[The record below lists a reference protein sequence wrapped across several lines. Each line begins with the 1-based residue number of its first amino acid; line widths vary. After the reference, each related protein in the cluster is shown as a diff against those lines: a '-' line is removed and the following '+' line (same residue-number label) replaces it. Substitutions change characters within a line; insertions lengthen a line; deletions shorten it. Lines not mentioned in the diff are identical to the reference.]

1 MARAAGV
8 ETEIVVDATLTLDKG
23 ERTTRG
29 GGANRG
35 DCRQVHRCVS
45 VIDRDVNSS
54 GSRGARGVLIVRGC
68 RLGGRL
74 EGRKLSI
81 LVVRSLRGLLELAKD
96 ERVFVHRD
104 KAGLELAAQALLE
117 LESSIFF
124 IESRVRN
131 ESFKLCEIGVE
142 RSVRLSELLDFFLSS
157 SLSIEV
163 AEGLF

>member
-8 ETEIVVDATLTLDKG
+8 ETEIVVDATLPLAKG
-23 ERTTRG
+23 ERTTRS

-45 VIDRDVNSS
+45 VIGRDVNSS
-54 GSRGARGVLIVRGC
+54 GSRGASGVLIVRGC
-68 RLGGRL
+68 RL
-74 EGRKLSI
+74 KLSI
-81 LVVRSLRGLLELAKD
+81 LVVHSLTGLLELAKG

-117 LESSIFF
+117 LESGIFF

-142 RSVRLSELLDFFLSS
+142 RSVLL
-157 SLSIEV
+157 V
-163 AEGLF
+163 

>member
-8 ETEIVVDATLTLDKG
+8 ETEIVVDATLTLAKG
-23 ERTTRG
+23 ERTTRS

-35 DCRQVHRCVS
+35 DCRQIHRCVS
-45 VIDRDVNSS
+45 VIGRDVNSS

-68 RLGGRL
+68 RL
-74 EGRKLSI
+74 EGRKLPI
-81 LVVRSLRGLLELAKD
+81 LVVRSLRGLLELAEG

-117 LESSIFF
+117 LASGIFF

-142 RSVRLSELLDFFLSS
+142 RSVLP
-157 SLSIEV
+157 V
-163 AEGLF
+163 